1 MSTTEIVFAGLFCF
15 LMVFALLGSIYVLVK
30 LSTSAIRIVEEK
42 TKKEQEVE

>member
-1 MSTTEIVFAGLFCF
+1 MSTSEILFTALFCF
-15 LMVFALLGSIYVLVK
+15 SMVFVLLGGLYVLVK